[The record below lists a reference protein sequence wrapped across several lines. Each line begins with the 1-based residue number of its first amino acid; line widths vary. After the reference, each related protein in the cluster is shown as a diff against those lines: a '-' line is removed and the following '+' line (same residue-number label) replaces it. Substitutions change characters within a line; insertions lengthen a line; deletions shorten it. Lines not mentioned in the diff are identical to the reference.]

1 MMLQFRQDRLHN
13 GQRVILRE
21 YRSAR
26 GWGWEIVKNLG
37 WT

>member
-1 MMLQFRQDRLHN
+1 MLHFKQDRLLN

-21 YRSAR
+21 YRSAWGR
-26 GWGWEIVKNLG
+26 GWEIVANLG